1 MKLNGPLISSETA
14 TEGGVPLWVTKGN
27 PIPPVEEGS
36 LGIVIRITDHQHITE
51 GIQNIG
57 DRLHAAMKNYR
68 LPLSDLCK
76 LQRVK
81 SGQENPN
88 ASGKILC
95 VVLLKNFGCRKVGCI
110 LTGLVSNKPQFMDQ
124 PRREGNSG
132 PVGAPSL
139 LQTQT
144 LWRYRDTGKQAH
156 KWPPRAFRCG
166 CGSSAQQCPSGLWAQ
181 RYTES
186 SAAQQVLKHS
196 LAVEGAVS
204 QLGALRRS
212 VVGHEG
218 RALTCS
224 VDAAKSWGCTVC
236 VQGWEVEGGCP
247 LGGCWSHWLW
257 MFAHGAEGT
266 KNINCL

>member
-1 MKLNGPLISSETA
+1 MAARGD
-14 TEGGVPLWVTKGN
+14 GVFAGAAA
-27 PIPPVEEGS
+27 
-36 LGIVIRITDHQHITE
+36 

-68 LPLSDLCK
+68 LPRSDLCK

-166 CGSSAQQCPSGLWAQ
+166 CGSSTQQCPSGLWAQ

>member
-1 MKLNGPLISSETA
+1 MASSVFRVCLVGWP
-14 TEGGVPLWVTKGN
+14 TEGGHLEEKQLDVMMQLFILVIASEGN

-110 LTGLVSNKPQFMDQ
+110 LTGLV
-124 PRREGNSG
+124 
-132 PVGAPSL
+132 
-139 LQTQT
+139 
-144 LWRYRDTGKQAH
+144 
-156 KWPPRAFRCG
+156 
-166 CGSSAQQCPSGLWAQ
+166 
-181 RYTES
+181 
-186 SAAQQVLKHS
+186 LKHS